1 MISILVAIAIL
12 FTVSGCS
19 GTNASDKAV
28 SVAKQVIETIDDYL
42 DGKIT
47 YKSASEKNDDL
58 CEEMAEI
65 GDKHKTADFSIN
77 SSILILSS
85 KLLWDNYDS
94 TDETYADVVD
104 TRNTLAKDAGLKKR

>member
-1 MISILVAIAIL
+1 MQNEKMISILVAIAIL

-58 CEEMAEI
+58 CEEMAYV
-65 GDKHKTADFSIN
+65 T
-77 SSILILSS
+77 ILRL
-85 KLLWDNYDS
+85 
-94 TDETYADVVD
+94 ET
-104 TRNTLAKDAGLKKR
+104 NIKRRISQ